1 MPGLAGVGHEVR
13 VVLGSH
19 ASRLVVRS
27 GGRP

>member
-1 MPGLAGVGHEVR
+1 VPGLASVGHEVR